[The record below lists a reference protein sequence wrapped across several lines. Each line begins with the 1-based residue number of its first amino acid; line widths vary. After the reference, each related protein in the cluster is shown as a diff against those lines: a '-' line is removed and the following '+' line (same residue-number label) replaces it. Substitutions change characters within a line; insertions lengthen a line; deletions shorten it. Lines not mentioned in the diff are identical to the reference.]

1 MKIPKFRDIRF
12 FELRPDNYV
21 GDFDG
26 ILGNVYIE
34 TIDSKNI
41 GIRIAKKLN
50 ERHFAFSD
58 FDHLYIFLN
67 PKISENK
74 IIETEIYDLGWNKDI
89 YYGLDNVKFNNLNET
104 QRNLKLEEIAFEIL
118 IELVSNDIEKL
129 NIINLVQKEIAV
141 YQTNTE
147 ILLREKTFKNISI
160 NLSFKIDPNGENSLL
175 IIRGTKNG
183 KIDVCTKVIELFHH
197 EDVYYIVDKIKY
209 DGNKIIIDSKKNIK
223 SEFVTEKY
231 ESPIIVDCN
240 CL

>member
-1 MKIPKFRDIRF
+1 MKVLNFKDIRF
-12 FELRPDNYV
+12 FEIKPENYI
-21 GDFDG
+21 GNFDG
-26 ILGNVYIE
+26 ILGNVYND

-50 ERHFAFSD
+50 EHHFTFGD
-58 FDHLYIFLN
+58 FDHLYVFLN

-74 IIETEIYDLGWNKDI
+74 IVETEIYDLGWNKDI
-89 YYGLDNVKFNNLNET
+89 FYGLDNVKFNNLNET

-118 IELVSNDIEKL
+118 RNLVKNDIEEL
-129 NIINLVQKEIAV
+129 NIINLVQTEILV
-141 YQTNTE
+141 NQTNTE
-147 ILLREKTFKNISI
+147 ILLKEKIFKNISI
-160 NLSFKIDPNGENSLL
+160 NLSFKINPNGKKSVM
-175 IIRGTKNG
+175 IIRGSNNG
-183 KIDVCTKVIELFHH
+183 DIICTKIIELFHH

-223 SEFVTEKY
+223 SEVVTGKY